1 MELDI
6 FNPLSDEEL
15 KELKSWKSFILGLK
29 IDPILKKKEQEKKN
43 LESVRSYLNNLQGK
57 FFQSEKFIFTLI
69 NGVDKK
75 NKEIIPLVYKFIP
88 NHIFHNDT
96 FILSV
101 VDNDPKII
109 EHMQP
114 EHDMARSIYLRA
126 VQKNGNAIAYIPQKS
141 IDKEIISVALQSY
154 GKAIKFCPESLKTE
168 ELCLQAIARQ
178 AAVIEY
184 VPTKYLENFDF
195 SKRACYRNLDAWKY
209 LPSKTKYDP
218 FIIEFCMRQAGVEGI
233 DHTQKL
239 FETQKCLST
248 ISERTDQLLGRLAL
262 AYMRRAVIIEL
273 AKDEL
278 ARDCED
284 PQTDNKKQK
293 NLGRSVRKYSKNMKY
308 SKIYI
313 EKMSMMKLYRS
324 DKEIP
329 FLLHYC

>member
-15 KELKSWKSFILGLK
+15 KELKSWKSFILGLE

-75 NKEIIPLVYKFIP
+75 NKEIIRLVYKFIP

-96 FILSV
+96 FILSI

-184 VPTKYLENFDF
+184 VPIKYLENFDF
-195 SKRACYRNLDAWKY
+195 SKWACYRNLDAWKY

-239 FETQKCLST
+239 FENKKFLRT
-248 ISERTDQLLGRLAL
+248 IYELNDKFLWMLAL

-273 AKDEL
+273 ARDQL
-278 ARDCED
+278 VRDCED
-284 PQTDNKKQK
+284 LQTDNEKQK
-293 NLGRSVRKYSKNMKY
+293 NLGEKQKKILKKYEILKNIHREDVY
-308 SKIYI
+308 DEIV
-313 EKMSMMKLYRS
+313 SM
-324 DKEIP
+324 
-329 FLLHYC
+329 

>member
-15 KELKSWKSFILGLK
+15 KELKSWKNFILGLE

-57 FFQSEKFIFTLI
+57 YFQSEKFIFTLI
-69 NGVDKK
+69 NGIDKK
-75 NKEIIPLVYKFIP
+75 NKEIIRLVYKFIP

-184 VPTKYLENFDF
+184 VPIKYLENFDF
-195 SKRACYRNLDAWKY
+195 SKWACYRNLDAWKY

-239 FETQKCLST
+239 FENKKFLRT
-248 ISERTDQLLGRLAL
+248 IYELNDKFLWMLAL

-273 AKDEL
+273 ARDQL

-284 PQTDNKKQK
+284 LQTDNEKQK
-293 NLGRSVRKYSKNMKY
+293 NLGEKQKKILKKYEILKNIHREDVY
-308 SKIYI
+308 DEIV
-313 EKMSMMKLYRS
+313 SM
-324 DKEIP
+324 
-329 FLLHYC
+329 